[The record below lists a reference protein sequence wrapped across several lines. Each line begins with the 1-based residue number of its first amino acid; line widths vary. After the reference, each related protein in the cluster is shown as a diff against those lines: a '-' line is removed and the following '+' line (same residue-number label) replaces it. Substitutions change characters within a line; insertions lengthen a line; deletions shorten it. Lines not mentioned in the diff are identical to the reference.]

1 MLDRIPVP
9 AAARRAWARW
19 KIPLL
24 WTGVVYLVVAA
35 AGRLIYAL
43 PYLIADRAEWS
54 ALDLGY
60 RYEEVQRW
68 FGGLP
73 VYGELDR
80 LLYPPASYTVL
91 WPFLGWLPFESARV
105 LWAVSTLG
113 AAAVIALVMHAA
125 TGEHPLRERL
135 LIALLAFAAFPVQI
149 SILVGQ
155 LPVHAVAFLAAGAF
169 FLTRRRPALWSDA
182 VGGALVAAS
191 IVKPTLT
198 VPLAAALLIGANRW
212 RPALLAGV
220 AYGLLAFIG
229 AAAQADGIVSLHLA
243 WLESTGTPSL
253 IAEGVPNLHLWL
265 AQLGQESWAAPASA
279 LVLLVFCAWCWR
291 ARRADAWVLIGAAA
305 VVARLWAYHR
315 EYDDVI
321 LVLTTIGLL
330 RLAGSGDPAG
340 RVLPGVLLAAAWAT
354 LLTPTWAIYDLPAG
368 AVLAIEWAHTVVWL
382 AVLAFFVHAG
392 ITRSTALDVDA
403 DTASRPTPVSAG

>member
-1 MLDRIPVP
+1 
-9 AAARRAWARW
+9 
-19 KIPLL
+19 
-24 WTGVVYLVVAA
+24 
-35 AGRLIYAL
+35 
-43 PYLIADRAEWS
+43 
-54 ALDLGY
+54 
-60 RYEEVQRW
+60 
-68 FGGLP
+68 
-73 VYGELDR
+73 
-80 LLYPPASYTVL
+80 
-91 WPFLGWLPFESARV
+91 
-105 LWAVSTLG
+105 
-113 AAAVIALVMHAA
+113 
-125 TGEHPLRERL
+125 
-135 LIALLAFAAFPVQI
+135 
-149 SILVGQ
+149 
-155 LPVHAVAFLAAGAF
+155 
-169 FLTRRRPALWSDA
+169 
-182 VGGALVAAS
+182 
-191 IVKPTLT
+191 